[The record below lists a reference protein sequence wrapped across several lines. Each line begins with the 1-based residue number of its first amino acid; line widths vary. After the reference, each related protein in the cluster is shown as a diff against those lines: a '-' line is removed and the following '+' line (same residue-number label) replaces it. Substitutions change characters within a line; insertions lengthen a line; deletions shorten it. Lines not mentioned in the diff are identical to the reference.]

1 MYGFLLIYIK
11 LRQTFELLRHRNM
24 RIPDR
29 DDRNRE
35 NVLKLNM
42 YEFMSY
48 FCQHLA
54 VLKYYVKFCETIRQ
68 KIELFTV
75 FWLHIDR
82 VAN

>member
-1 MYGFLLIYIK
+1 MYEFLLIYIK
-11 LRQTFELLRHRNM
+11 WRQTFELLRHRNM

-29 DDRNRE
+29 DDRNVE

-42 YEFMSY
+42 YEFMFY

-54 VLKYYVKFCETIRQ
+54 ALKYYAKFCEIIRQ
-68 KIELFTV
+68 KIELFTF
-75 FWLHIDR
+75 FWLNIDR